1 MGIEPAVKCSASV
14 QSRPVLHVRRFEFC
28 SIPISSSKLASR
40 RGIDLP
46 QESDASDRFRKS
58 GVQIC
63 TNLIQSCS

>member
-14 QSRPVLHVRRFEFC
+14 QSRPVLHVRRYEFC

-46 QESDASDRFRKS
+46 QESDALERFRM
-58 GVQIC
+58 
-63 TNLIQSCS
+63 